1 MVQATIS
8 PPQRA
13 TESRDERVADDPSRT
28 LDLRRLR
35 GPVAVAAL
43 LALVVAVTAQ
53 AYGAVVAGRLA
64 EGATLAG
71 VVLLAACLVGGALLD
86 SAGQVAWAGVSD
98 RAEGR
103 LRGDLL
109 RAAMHQ
115 PLETLNEQAV
125 GEILDRVDDDT
136 HAVGQ
141 LVRRQMWGA
150 ARSVVG
156 CVPMWIIA
164 GLQWWPAWLLFPVL
178 VALTWLL
185 IRGLLGRIVKLKV
198 VEEMAWTDHAAA
210 FEEAVAARD
219 DLRTSLGR
227 AFAIRRLAGLSAEV
241 HRRLK
246 AVVEVESR
254 MLRRAGVAL
263 HAMLAGVAVVG
274 VALAANG
281 DLGVAR
287 LVTLFLVTAG
297 FVAQTDQLIHH
308 LPDIQE
314 GLGAVTRIRQML
326 GLAPE
331 PVGGEPVPEPPLD
344 LELRDLHFSYSE
356 GTFALQG
363 VDLAVP
369 AGETVALV
377 GRTGSGKSTLASLL
391 SRAVEPP
398 RGAVFLGGVDVRDLD
413 LQELRASVGVVT
425 QRTEILAGTLAEN
438 IALFAD
444 VPREQI
450 EAAVAE
456 LGLAE
461 WVDGLPDGLDTLL
474 GPGGTR
480 LSAGEEQLVAFARLL
495 VRHVQVVVLDE
506 ATARMDPLTEARVV
520 AAADRLLT
528 GRTGVLIAHRLTTIE
543 RAGHVAVLDH
553 GRVVQQGRRAE
564 LATAAGPFR
573 DLLEASA
580 SHAAEDGLLEEGP
593 GEDEPG
599 AVATQAVAAE
609 VVATEASTPASGV
622 VAESVAPS
630 GATDP
635 DDIPPVRGAELAAAG
650 AAASPSGDG
659 VRIAGA
665 GTGAAETGAVG
676 TKRRRGAP
684 PRIDDPGDGPSLAR
698 SVVHAVFVRP
708 AWGVFGVLLFLTFSM
723 INAAGVLTT
732 FLWGRI
738 VEGIDS
744 GGGIPL
750 AEFIG
755 LPILLIASPIL
766 LAHAIYVYPKWW
778 IDILLRVRM
787 SVMAGQT
794 TQRRLP
800 ATPPGEIV
808 ARAMDADRFVNYT
821 DRWIDFVNGL
831 VVVTVATLIG
841 RSWLVGAVLLSVMV
855 ISAAAS
861 AIGRPIAGRSATKS
875 SAARA
880 RFGRALVSALDS
892 ARTVKLAART
902 PEVHAHLRQVD
913 GGRVEAAVFE
923 HRVQA
928 VLEGVPGVVLQSGVV
943 VAWALLL
950 QGTWGLATTLM
961 VAGAVAGF
969 GWFGMV
975 AGMVITEAPGT
986 RNWQKATSRFA
997 GGVDLVDQ
1005 PEGVD
1010 LPTGTAPEPAPGPRE
1025 PLDHLELRRL
1035 TAVHDDGTIGVSDVD
1050 LTVRRGELV
1059 LLLGQ
1064 VGSGKSSLLSSLAGL
1079 MEHTGEIRWND
1090 TEVTDAQTFLRPG
1103 QVAYVAQIPRVL
1115 SGTFAENVRLDHER
1129 ELDGPVEA
1137 ARLAPDIADAG
1148 GPHSLV
1154 GHRGV
1159 RLSGGQV
1166 QRLALARALAADAEL
1181 LLADDVSSALDAA
1194 TEIELWAALR
1204 ERGTTVIGA
1213 TSKRAAL
1220 ARADRV
1226 VVLDEGEV
1234 VAVGPWRDLAPK
1246 WSHLAG

>member
-1 MVQATIS
+1 MVETLS

-13 TESRDERVADDPSRT
+13 TSTRAARVADDPSRR
-28 LDLRRLR
+28 LDWRRLR
-35 GPVAVAAL
+35 GPVTAAAL
-43 LALVVAVTAQ
+43 TALVVAVTAQ
-53 AYGAVVAGRLA
+53 AFGSVIAGRLA
-64 EGATLAG
+64 ENATVTG
-71 VVLLAACLVGGALLD
+71 VVALALCLVGGAILD

-98 RAEGR
+98 RAGGK
-103 LRGDLL
+103 LRHDLL
-109 RAAMHQ
+109 RAAMYQ
-115 PLETLNEQAV
+115 PLGVLNEQAV

-136 HAVGQ
+136 HAAGE
-141 LVRRQMWGA
+141 LVRRQLWGA

-156 CVPMWIIA
+156 CVPMWVIA
-164 GLQWWPAWLLFPVL
+164 GLQWWLAWLLFPVIIATT
-178 VALTWLL
+178 VLL
-185 IRGLLGRIVKLKV
+185 IRGLLGQIVRLKV
-198 VEEMAWTDHAAA
+198 VEEAAWTDHAAA

-241 HRRLK
+241 HKRLGD
-246 AVVEVESR
+246 VVRVEST
-254 MLRRAGVAL
+254 MLRRAGILL
-263 HAMLAGVAVVG
+263 HALLAGVAMVG
-274 VALAANG
+274 VAMAANG
-281 DLGVAR
+281 DLPVAQ

-297 FVAQTDQLIHH
+297 FVGQTDQLIHH

-314 GLGAVTRIRQML
+314 GLGALQRIRGML
-326 GLAPE
+326 SVEPE
-331 PVGGEPVPEPPLD
+331 PAGGEPVPEPPLD
-344 LELRDLHFSYSE
+344 LELRDLDFAYAE
-356 GTFALQG
+356 GTFALRG
-363 VDLAVP
+363 VSLTVP

-398 RGAVFLGGVDVRDLD
+398 RGSVFLGGADVRDLD
-413 LQELRASVGVVT
+413 LQELRGAVGVVT

-438 IALFAD
+438 ITLFAD
-444 VPREQI
+444 VPRDQI

-456 LGLAE
+456 LGLTDWA
-461 WVDGLPDGLDTLL
+461 DGLPDGLDTLL

-520 AAADRLLT
+520 AASDRLLT
-528 GRTGVLIAHRLTTIE
+528 GRTGVLIAHRLSTIE

-553 GRVVQQGRRAE
+553 GRVVQNGPRAE
-564 LATAAGPFR
+564 LATAPGPFR
-573 DLLEASA
+573 DLLAASA
-580 SHAAEDGLLEEGP
+580 SHAADDGLLEEGP
-593 GEDEPG
+593 EGEGPDDAAAPG
-599 AVATQAVAAE
+599 ATARSAAAE
-609 VVATEASTPASGV
+609 IGTPHRGAVSPAGSIASRAPGAEPEAG
-622 VAESVAPS
+622 APS
-630 GATDP
+630 PAD
-635 DDIPPVRGAELAAAG
+635 
-650 AAASPSGDG
+650 S
-659 VRIAGA
+659 
-665 GTGAAETGAVG
+665 VG
-676 TKRRRGAP
+676 TRRRRGTP
-684 PRIDDPGDGPSLAR
+684 PEIEDPGHGPSLAR
-698 SVVHAVFVRP
+698 SVLHAVFVRP
-708 AWGVFGVLLFLTFSM
+708 QWGFFGVILFLLFSM
-723 INAAGVLTT
+723 VNAAGVLTT

-738 VEGIDS
+738 VGDVSS
-744 GGGIPL
+744 GAGIPV

-755 LPILLIASPIL
+755 LPILLVASPIL
-766 LAHAIYVYPKWW
+766 LAHAIYIYPKWW
-778 IDILLRVRM
+778 IELLLRIRM

-794 TQRRLP
+794 AQRRLP

-821 DRWIDFVNGL
+821 DRWIDFGNSLIVTAVAAL
-831 VVVTVATLIG
+831 VS
-841 RSWLVGAVLLSVMV
+841 RSWLVGGVLFSVMA
-855 ISAAAS
+855 ISALAAT
-861 AIGRPIAGRSATKS
+861 IGRPIAGRSATKS

-902 PEVHAHLRQVD
+902 SEVHEHLRQVD
-913 GGRVEAAVFE
+913 GGRVRAAIFE
-923 HRVQA
+923 HRVYT
-928 VLEGVPGVVLQSGVV
+928 VLEGVPGVVLQAGVV
-943 VAWALLL
+943 VAWILLL
-950 QGTWGLATTLM
+950 QGTWDLATTLM

-975 AGMVITEAPGT
+975 AGMVVTEAPGT

-997 GGVDLVDQ
+997 GGVDLVNRTD
-1005 PEGVD
+1005 GVD
-1010 LPTGTAPEPAPGPRE
+1010 LHTGAAPAPEPGPRE
-1025 PLDHLELRRL
+1025 PLDHLELRGL

-1079 MEHTGEIRWND
+1079 MEHTGEIRWNE
-1090 TEVTDAQTFLRPG
+1090 TEVTDAQLFLRPG

-1115 SGTFAENVRLDHER
+1115 SGTFADNVRLDHDR

-1194 TEIELWAALR
+1194 TEIELWEALR

-1226 VVLDEGEV
+1226 VVLDEGRI
-1234 VAVGPWRDLAPK
+1234 AATGPWRDLAPR